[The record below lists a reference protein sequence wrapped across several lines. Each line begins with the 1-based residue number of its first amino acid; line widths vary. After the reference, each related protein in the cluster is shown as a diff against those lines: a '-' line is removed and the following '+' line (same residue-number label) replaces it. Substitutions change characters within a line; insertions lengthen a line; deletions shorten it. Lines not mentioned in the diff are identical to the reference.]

1 MNEYIRTE
9 LKQPV
14 VIENIIT
21 VHYFE
26 YTKNFAF
33 SGEAHDFWE
42 IVFADKGDLYIT
54 AGNSEFLLRQGQ
66 MFIHRPMEFHN
77 IRCDGKTASNSV
89 IVTFSCAAA
98 ELFAVAGSILR
109 CGDETRY
116 YYTEKTR
123 VTAVTRIECEHEI
136 TAAEFEALLSERD
149 EALRTIEK
157 TRYLVPFEGHTLEI
171 DVFPFWRDRAF
182 CECELQSEDEPLPL
196 PDWLHVYREVT
207 DDPRYTNRAL
217 ARSVPDEIL

>member
-1 MNEYIRTE
+1 MSEASLPLEIERKFLIALPDAALLGEKSVKRLAIAQVYLRAVTSGAGRRIRR
-9 LKQPV
+9 
-14 VIENIIT
+14 
-21 VHYFE
+21 
-26 YTKNFAF
+26 A
-33 SGEAHDFWE
+33 
-42 IVFADKGDLYIT
+42 
-54 AGNSEFLLRQGQ
+54 
-66 MFIHRPMEFHN
+66 
-77 IRCDGKTASNSV
+77 
-89 IVTFSCAAA
+89 
-98 ELFAVAGSILR
+98 R

-123 VTAVTRIECEHEI
+123 VTAVTRIEREHEI

-207 DDPRYTNRAL
+207 DDSRYTNRAL

>member
-1 MNEYIRTE
+1 MPSPPAGTAPGSARRLSASPGATASTPSIG
-9 LKQPV
+9 PV
-14 VIENIIT
+14 V
-21 VHYFE
+21 
-26 YTKNFAF
+26 AA
-33 SGEAHDFWE
+33 SGARG
-42 IVFADKGDLYIT
+42 ISTTSRSPTRRA
-54 AGNSEFLLRQGQ
+54 
-66 MFIHRPMEFHN
+66 
-77 IRCDGKTASNSV
+77 
-89 IVTFSCAAA
+89 
-98 ELFAVAGSILR
+98 R

-123 VTAVTRIECEHEI
+123 VTAVTRIEREHEI

>member
-1 MNEYIRTE
+1 MGENTLPLEIERKFLIALPDAALLGEKSVKRRAGTSGAGRRIRR
-9 LKQPV
+9 
-14 VIENIIT
+14 
-21 VHYFE
+21 
-26 YTKNFAF
+26 A
-33 SGEAHDFWE
+33 
-42 IVFADKGDLYIT
+42 
-54 AGNSEFLLRQGQ
+54 
-66 MFIHRPMEFHN
+66 
-77 IRCDGKTASNSV
+77 
-89 IVTFSCAAA
+89 
-98 ELFAVAGSILR
+98 R

-123 VTAVTRIECEHEI
+123 VTAVTRIEREHEI
-136 TAAEFEALLSERD
+136 PAAEFEAFLSERD

>member
-109 CGDETRY
+109 CGDETRIY
-116 YYTEKTR
+116 WQRSFLKQKKLSPVHWEIPIHRVSFVSKTP
-123 VTAVTRIECEHEI
+123 HS
-136 TAAEFEALLSERD
+136 AANS
-149 EALRTIEK
+149 
-157 TRYLVPFEGHTLEI
+157 
-171 DVFPFWRDRAF
+171 
-182 CECELQSEDEPLPL
+182 
-196 PDWLHVYREVT
+196 
-207 DDPRYTNRAL
+207 
-217 ARSVPDEIL
+217 